1 MLSHIRRRIGFTL
14 IELLVVI
21 AIIAVLVA
29 LLLPAVQQAR
39 EAARRSQCKNNL
51 KQLGLALHMY
61 HEQHRMFCC
70 HRGGPNDA
78 AGRFG
83 DESGMVALLPFIDQ
97 GPLYQQVPSTVP
109 NLCWDGTFL
118 PWRTQIGVFLCPSS
132 AVPIPQGAPVALKS
146 YKFCVGTTIN
156 NNFGDINNVA
166 SSITT
171 GLFGYSRTSGC
182 KNLRDIADGASNT
195 IALSETGLG
204 PNGSGTTTI
213 GQAVFGLPTS
223 LPTNAPLC
231 LATASGMT
239 YLGGNS
245 ISSWGQGSLWPFG
258 HPFWNAVTTVLP
270 PNGPSCYVGG
280 DNPSNAWGIYTPNS
294 FHTGGVHVTM
304 ADGAVRFISNNIN
317 CGNYGA
323 GSPPSFGV
331 WGALG
336 TISGGETMGEY

>member
-1 MLSHIRRRIGFTL
+1 MLGYGRRTSGFTL

-51 KQLGLALHMY
+51 KQLGIALHLY
-61 HEQHRMFCC
+61 HEQYKVFCN
-70 HRGGPNDA
+70 HRGGPNDGS
-78 AGRFG
+78 GRQG
-83 DESGMVALLPFIDQ
+83 DESGMVQLLPFIDQ
-97 GPLYQQVPSTVP
+97 APLYQQIPSTVP
-109 NLCWDGTFL
+109 NVCWDTNFA
-118 PWRTQIGVFLCPSS
+118 PWRAQIGVFLCPSS
-132 AVPIPQGAPVALKS
+132 PVPVPQGAPVALKS
-146 YKFCVGTTIN
+146 YKFCVGTTIQDN
-156 NNFGDINNVA
+156 YAG
-166 SSITT
+166 ITN
-171 GLFGYSRTSGC
+171 GLFGYSRQGGC
-182 KNLRDIADGASNT
+182 KGLRDIADGASNT
-195 IALSETGLG
+195 IALAETGLG
-204 PNGSGTTTI
+204 PTGGGRTTI
-213 GQAVFGLPTS
+213 GQGVFGMPNN

-239 YLGGNS
+239 YLPGNS

-294 FHTGGVHVTM
+294 YHTGGVQVTL
-304 ADGAVRFISNNIN
+304 ADGSVRFISNNIN

-323 GSPPSFGV
+323 GSPASFGI

-336 TISGGETMGEY
+336 TVNGGESPQDY